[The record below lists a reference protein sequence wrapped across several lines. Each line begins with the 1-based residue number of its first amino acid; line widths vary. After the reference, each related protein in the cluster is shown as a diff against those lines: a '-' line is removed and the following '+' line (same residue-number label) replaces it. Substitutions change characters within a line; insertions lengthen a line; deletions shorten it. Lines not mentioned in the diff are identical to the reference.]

1 MFIFTK
7 NYFNWNLFNLCMLV
21 FTCRIIAASPKCG
34 WTSTRSTSTRSGPG
48 LRTSIWVRNCESEL
62 GHSLVNSVKLKGDIS
77 KQLELRERLKCKP
90 FKWFMENV
98 AFDLVKKYPP
108 VEPEDFAS
116 GWLRNEQFMDYCV
129 EDSGNR
135 CVCSYFG

>member
-1 MFIFTK
+1 M
-7 NYFNWNLFNLCMLV
+7 
-21 FTCRIIAASPKCG
+21 
-34 WTSTRSTSTRSGPG
+34 
-48 LRTSIWVRNCESEL
+48 
-62 GHSLVNSVKLKGDIS
+62 
-77 KQLELRERLKCKP
+77 ELRERLKCKP
-90 FKWFMENV
+90 FKWFMETV
-98 AFDLVKKYPP
+98 AFDLMKKYPP